1 MNFKTILAKNY
12 VNFRGWSTKRK
23 IVLIESDD
31 WGSIRTP
38 SQEVYDD
45 LLSKG
50 IPIGKSYFTKYDSLE
65 SQEDLQ
71 QLFAVLRSYTD
82 KNGRNPSI
90 TANALVANPDFDA
103 IQKDNFESYHY
114 EKIEKTYQRYY
125 GNTDVFDTWKNEGI
139 KERLLYPQFHG
150 REHIGVWEWMH
161 ALRSG
166 EAQELTGFEAKA
178 ILGLGNRKSATRQK
192 DYTAAFDYVSD
203 EEKYSLL
210 PILEEGLDLFEKTFG
225 FRSKTF
231 IAPSAIRGDYL
242 DETLFKNGVLYHQ
255 LGGQWVPNGK
265 GGIVYKDRF
274 WGESNEFG
282 QIYWRRNIMFEP
294 SREPN
299 FDWINECM
307 AEMAIAF
314 RWGKP
319 AVINSHRVNFV
330 GTLSEENRANGL
342 NLLSG
347 LLKVM
352 LQKWPDIEF
361 MCSDELGDY
370 MISTFQSKK

>member
-23 IVLIESDD
+23 IVVIESDD

-38 SQEVYDD
+38 SKEVYND

-50 IPIGKSYFTKYDSLE
+50 IPIDQSYFTKFDSLE

-71 QLFAVLRSYTD
+71 QLFTVLRSFTD
-82 KNGRNPSI
+82 KNGRNPCI

-103 IQKDNFESYHY
+103 IKKDNFASYHY
-114 EKIEKTYQRYY
+114 EKIADTYQRYY
-125 GNTDVFDTWKNEGI
+125 GNIDVFDTWKNEGI

-166 EAQELTGFEAKA
+166 ESQELAGFESKA
-178 ILGLGNRKSATRQK
+178 ILGLGNRKSATRHK
-192 DYTAAFDYVSD
+192 DYTAAFDFVSN

-210 PILEEGLDLFEKTFG
+210 PILEDGLDLFEKTFG

-231 IAPSAIRGDYL
+231 VAPSAIRGDYL
-242 DETLFKNGVLYHQ
+242 DETLYKNGVVYHQ
-255 LGGQWVPNGK
+255 LGGQWVPDGT
-265 GGIVYKDRF
+265 GRIVYKDRF
-274 WGESNEFG
+274 WGDTNEFG
-282 QIYWRRNIMFEP
+282 QIYWRRNVMFEP
-294 SREPN
+294 SRLPN
-299 FDWINECM
+299 FDWIAECM
-307 AEMAIAF
+307 QEMAIAF

-330 GTLSEENRANGL
+330 GTLSEENRTNSL
-342 NLLSG
+342 NLLSK
-347 LLKVM
+347 LLTAM

-361 MCSDELGDY
+361 LCSDELGDY
-370 MISTFQSKK
+370 MASTIRFKK

>member
-1 MNFKTILAKNY
+1 MNFKTFLAKNY

-23 IVLIESDD
+23 IVVIESDD
-31 WGSIRTP
+31 WGSIRMP
-38 SQEVYDD
+38 SKEVYDD
-45 LLSKG
+45 LLTKG
-50 IPIGKSYFTKYDSLE
+50 LPVNKSYFTRYDSLE
-65 SQEDLQ
+65 SKEDLQ
-71 QLFAVLRSYTD
+71 QLFAVLRSFED

-103 IQKDNFESYHY
+103 IKNDNFETYHY

-125 GNTDVFDTWKNEGI
+125 GNTDVFELWKKEGI
-139 KERLLYPQFHG
+139 EGRLLYPQFHG

-161 ALRSG
+161 ALHSG
-166 EAQELTGFEAKA
+166 EPQELLGFESKA

-203 EEKYSLL
+203 EEKFSLI
-210 PILEEGLDLFEKTFG
+210 PILEEGLQLFEGTFG
-225 FRSKTF
+225 FKSKSF

-242 DETLFKNGVLYHQ
+242 DECLFANNVLYHQ

-274 WGESNEFG
+274 WGDRNEFG
-282 QIYWRRNIMFEP
+282 QIYWRRNVMFEP
-294 SREPN
+294 SRQPD
-299 FDWINECM
+299 FDWVSSAMKEVN
-307 AEMAIAF
+307 IAF

-319 AVINSHRVNFV
+319 AVINSHRVNFM
-330 GTLSEENRANGL
+330 GTLSEENRANSL
-342 NLLSG
+342 QLLSELFSA
-347 LLKVM
+347 LLK
-352 LQKWPDIEF
+352 KWPDVEF

-370 MISTFQSKK
+370 MMSTLK